1 MNVTAIAT
9 TVGQMAGVLP
19 TETVK
24 TEKQESSVWGKLG
37 QLGKAAMVGIDGAY
51 NLYKG
56 VSTLDG
62 HYAIKGG
69 MQIGGVV
76 AGIAATTLYPPAGMA
91 ILNFVANNEATM
103 YKA

>member
-1 MNVTAIAT
+1 MDVTT
-9 TVGQMAGVLP
+9 VTRTVGQMTGLLP
-19 TETVK
+19 TETAK
-24 TEKQESSVWGKLG
+24 TEKQESSMWGKLG

-62 HYAIKGG
+62 SYVIKGG

-76 AGIAATTLYPPAGMA
+76 AGVAATTLYPPAGMA
-91 ILNFVANNEATM
+91 ILSYVANNEATM